1 MRRPDNRRPGGL
13 GAQSAGSGPPTPSG
27 GESCSWGGV
36 SRRSSTNPQ
45 KGSAGCGFF
54 VFSVNGCSENLS
66 AHNAYSAPM
75 SVPDFYS
82 NFIFSDRPRYRVAR
96 HLSFWVVTVI
106 FFTLIYSNKF
116 YTGFYV
122 GIEYRPA
129 LLGLSLVEALIF
141 LPTHLVATYLVLYW
155 VIPRQVLRHRYGL
168 ALASMVGITLFTG
181 LFSYLLA
188 EYGVVPFRRS
198 LGLPEPFHTLVT
210 GFMSGLRGANTV
222 AGFAA
227 AIKLTKYWYQKN
239 QLAQQLEKEKL
250 TAELQLLKAQVHPH
264 FLFNTL
270 NNLYSLTL
278 LKSDHAP
285 EVVLKLSALLR
296 YMLYECNAP
305 QVPLDKEVRMMQDY
319 VELEKLRYGSRL
331 DLALNVRGDLAGM
344 GIAPLLLLPFLENAF
359 KHGASEQLDQAWIAL
374 DLNIKGSTLKMK
386 LINGVSEAAP
396 TLVTNPNAHGIG
408 LQNVRKRLELLYPG
422 RHELKIIRESETF
435 MVMLSISLEGRPQNG
450 GRETGEGVL
459 TIPVHRY
466 E

>member
-1 MRRPDNRRPGGL
+1 MSLLEN
-13 GAQSAGSGPPTPSG
+13 
-27 GESCSWGGV
+27 
-36 SRRSSTNPQ
+36 
-45 KGSAGCGFF
+45 KF
-54 VFSVNGCSENLS
+54 VFANDPKHRLG
-66 AHNAYSAPM
+66 
-75 SVPDFYS
+75 
-82 NFIFSDRPRYRVAR
+82 R
-96 HLSFWVVTVI
+96 HLAFWAVWWL
-106 FFTLIYSNKF
+106 FFTLIYGSRPIGAGSPSWLSYKTS
-116 YTGFYV
+116 YGF
-122 GIEYRPA
+122 A
-129 LLGLSLVEALIF
+129 AMEAFLF
-141 LPTHLVATYLVLYW
+141 LPGHIMFSYVIIYVLIPWFLLRGKYIWFCVGMLVLIPANTLFAYQLTTW
-155 VIPRQVLRHRYGL
+155 VVNPIRVAMNLPTPHDNFYYGL
-168 ALASMVGITLFTG
+168 
-181 LFSYLLA
+181 
-188 EYGVVPFRRS
+188 
-198 LGLPEPFHTLVT
+198 
-210 GFMSGLRGANTV
+210 MSGLRGGLQTG
-222 AGFAA
+222 GFAA
-227 AIKLTKYWYQKN
+227 MIT
-239 QLAQQLEKEKL
+239 LAKHFYRKDQANQQLFREKL

-386 LINGVSEAAP
+386 LINGISE
-396 TLVTNPNAHGIG
+396 TNPPAPAEADFHGIG